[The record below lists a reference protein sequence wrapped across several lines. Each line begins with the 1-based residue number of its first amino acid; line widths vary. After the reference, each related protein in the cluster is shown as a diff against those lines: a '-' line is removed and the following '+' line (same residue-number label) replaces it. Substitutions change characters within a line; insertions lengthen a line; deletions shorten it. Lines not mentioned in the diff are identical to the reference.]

1 MHEISIA
8 EAEIPTAEGIPAIDG
23 RNRAVDYARAD
34 VEGIDFEA
42 IAKRTRFEKRDGNR
56 VGLLA
61 AGTWNAQESPSI
73 GTVAAS
79 RRQQSRH
86 GLEGAAIP
94 EKPRLRYH
102 YGIDELAKLFR
113 LGLQT
118 LEIGAP

>member
-79 RRQQSRH
+79 RRHSRVMVSK
-86 GLEGAAIP
+86 A
-94 EKPRLRYH
+94 PRSRKNH
-102 YGIDELAKLFR
+102 VSGTTTASMSWR
-113 LGLQT
+113 SSSGSVCRRS
-118 LEIGAP
+118 